1 MSNYLSIPA
10 ETRVALDV
18 SEANRLHRYAQAQ
31 AEMGGMC
38 RTQCR
43 DGRPQAGQTAG
54 GAQGSNG
61 SW

>member
-31 AEMGGMC
+31 AELPALREWLGVG
-38 RTQCR
+38 
-43 DGRPQAGQTAG
+43 
-54 GAQGSNG
+54 
-61 SW
+61 